1 MFELNPLLKTDA
13 WWQHLLM
20 LLVAAIIGYIIGYIT
35 KQGEIGDLE
44 SQLAGLDADLDNCQK
59 SKKAATPKPVFIA
72 PPVVEAVAP
81 VVVAEPVYIAP
92 PVVEVVA
99 PPIVE
104 TIAEVIAPVV
114 PAYIAP
120 VVAEVIAPIISA
132 TPDDLKIVEGIG
144 PKIEELLNNEGI
156 LTFVQLAATSPE
168 RIKEVLV
175 AAGSRFQM
183 HDPGTWPAQSNMAA
197 EGRFD
202 ELKVWQD
209 ELNKGKE

>member
-1 MFELNPLLKTDA
+1 VWLSWFNNQQHLTKLTIMFELNPLMKADA

-35 KQGEIGDLE
+35 KQGEIGELE
-44 SQLAGLDADLDNCQK
+44 SQLALLDADLDDCQK
-59 SKKAATPKPVFIA
+59 NKKVIVPATPA
-72 PPVVEAVAP
+72 YVAP
-81 VVVAEPVYIAP
+81 VVAAVAA
-92 PVVEVVA
+92 
-99 PPIVE
+99 PIVE
-104 TIAEVIAPVV
+104 TFVAPIIPVV
-114 PAYIAP
+114 PN
-120 VVAEVIAPIISA
+120 
-132 TPDDLKIVEGIG
+132 DLKIVEGIG

-156 LTFVQLAATSPE
+156 LTFAQLADTAAE
-168 RIKEVLV
+168 RVKEILV

-183 HDPGTWPAQSNMAA
+183 HDPTTWPAQSKMAA

>member
-1 MFELNPLLKTDA
+1 MFELNPLLKADA

-35 KQGEIGDLE
+35 KQSEIGDLE
-44 SQLAGLDADLDNCQK
+44 AELASLESDLGDCQA
-59 SKKAATPKPVFIA
+59 SKKV
-72 PPVVEAVAP
+72 
-81 VVVAEPVYIAP
+81 
-92 PVVEVVA
+92 
-99 PPIVE
+99 
-104 TIAEVIAPVV
+104 VIAT

-120 VVAEVIAPIISA
+120 QAIAPVIEAVTPVVAVPI

-144 PKIEELLNNEGI
+144 PKIEELLNNEAI
-156 LTFVQLAATSPE
+156 LTFAQLADTSAE
-168 RIKEVLV
+168 RIKEILV

-183 HDPGTWPAQSNMAA
+183 HDPTTWPAQAKMAA

-202 ELKVWQD
+202 ELKTWQD